1 MILLLGGVIG
11 FYLIYLILALIFKH
25 KVGLIVA
32 TVLCV
37 IAGICAAV
45 YRRDPQTLLSVMI
58 GAPLVV
64 MVKPIQIRNGRN
76 SDKEDKDD
84 K

>member
-58 GAPLVV
+58 GAPIVV
-64 MVKPIQIRNGRN
+64 MARPIQIRNGRN

>member
-25 KVGLIVA
+25 KIGLIVV

-37 IAGICAAV
+37 IAGICAAI
-45 YRRDPQTLLSVMI
+45 YRGDPQTLLSVMI
-58 GAPLVV
+58 GAPIVV
-64 MVKPIQIRNGRN
+64 MAKPIQIRNGRN

>member
-25 KVGLIVA
+25 KIGLIVA

-58 GAPLVV
+58 GAPIVV
-64 MVKPIQIRNGRN
+64 MAKPIQIRNGRN

>member
-1 MILLLGGVIG
+1 MILLLGGIIG

-58 GAPLVV
+58 GAPIVV
-64 MVKPIQIRNGRN
+64 MAKPIQIRNGRN

>member
-58 GAPLVV
+58 GAPIVV
-64 MVKPIQIRNGRN
+64 MAKPIQIRNGRN

>member
-37 IAGICAAV
+37 NAGIFAAI

-58 GAPLVV
+58 GAPIVV
-64 MVKPIQIRNGRN
+64 MAKPIQIRNGRN